1 MKQIEYLTNVLYS
14 QLGLT
19 QEILNGSADEKTML
33 NYYNRTI
40 EPILS
45 AIVSEMKRKF
55 LTKTARSQMQSVMF
69 FSDPFKL
76 VPVSEISEIADK
88 FTRNEIMS
96 SNEIRQIIGMKP
108 ADDPKA
114 DELRN
119 KNLLQPKEDQGE
131 AESNSTEDD
140 SGADQKT

>member
-1 MKQIEYLTNVLYS
+1 
-14 QLGLT
+14 
-19 QEILNGSADEKTML
+19 ML
-33 NYYNRTI
+33 NYYNRTV

-45 AIVSEMKRKF
+45 AIVNEMKRKF
-55 LTKTARSQMQSVMF
+55 LTKTARSQRQSVLF
-69 FSDPFKL
+69 FRDPFKL

-108 ADDPKA
+108 SSDPKA

-119 KNLLQPKEDQGE
+119 KNLNQSADE
-131 AESNSTEDD
+131 AENYEDEEEFQNED
-140 SGADQKT
+140 F